1 MEKKKLQQTLPLIPV
16 RNVVILPNAQV
27 PISLKRDK
35 SVRSL
40 EAALTKNKTVLMVMQ
55 KSQHVDEP
63 NTTDLF
69 DFGTISRVVAVQRL
83 PDGIINITVEGVS
96 KAKIIEHTKIDPYFE
111 AQIQEIPEPTFS
123 REEVETIVR
132 PIVEKFRQI
141 ISMGRSVPLDL
152 IPTIFDLSRPMQIVD
167 MIIFNLDLKSIEK
180 QALLEA
186 PDLKARLKI
195 LTEYLSKEG
204 SVNKTAR
211 KIQDRTAEEIGKNAK
226 EAFLREQLRTI
237 EKELGV
243 KEEKEEFSEL
253 EKKIRAVGMPKG
265 IQEKSLKELDR
276 LRKMTQFSPETS
288 YIRTYLDWLVEVP
301 WKNKSES
308 KINLTEAE
316 KILHKDHYGLKNIK
330 KSILENLEL

>member
-55 KSQHVDEP
+55 KSQDVDEP

-69 DFGTISRVVAVQRL
+69 DVGTISRVVAVQRL

-180 QALLEA
+180 QA
-186 PDLKARLKI
+186 
-195 LTEYLSKEG
+195 
-204 SVNKTAR
+204 
-211 KIQDRTAEEIGKNAK
+211 
-226 EAFLREQLRTI
+226 
-237 EKELGV
+237 
-243 KEEKEEFSEL
+243 
-253 EKKIRAVGMPKG
+253 
-265 IQEKSLKELDR
+265 
-276 LRKMTQFSPETS
+276 
-288 YIRTYLDWLVEVP
+288 
-301 WKNKSES
+301 
-308 KINLTEAE
+308 
-316 KILHKDHYGLKNIK
+316 
-330 KSILENLEL
+330 